1 LERKVS
7 RAADFPDPNLQKSSG
22 IRAKDR
28 FVPGKSVALSPVVHR
43 HLEYFSLGGVIALV
57 WAPRSPMLPWVVASM
72 SLVTLGAWSMVT
84 AAGRGDCVLL
94 GSIAAYELIIGLT
107 DKSQIG

>member
-1 LERKVS
+1 V
-7 RAADFPDPNLQKSSG
+7 G
-22 IRAKDR
+22 
-28 FVPGKSVALSPVVHR
+28 VHR
-43 HLEYFSLGGVIALV
+43 PLEYFSLGGVIALV
-57 WAPRSPMLPWVVASM
+57 WAPRAQMLPWVIASM